1 MLVDDTSRLA
11 RDTADAI
18 RIVQQLTFSGIRM
31 IFISQGL
38 DTASEQAETL
48 VAVHGVV
55 DQLYIR
61 ELKHKIKRGLKGQ
74 LERGFHTGALT
85 YGYRSVPV
93 HDPSGR
99 RDASG
104 PVVIGKRREVV
115 PEQAEVI
122 RQIYHWYLDG
132 VSHPK
137 VADRLNTTGIPAP
150 RGTRW
155 NKKLIHRILTNERYL
170 GKQIWGQT
178 SSERRPGTNQLV
190 TRKLPRTQ
198 WQIVD
203 RPKLRIIGDD
213 LWHRVRARRETVK
226 QTLKLSSWRGRSGM
240 YSQKLLVSL
249 ARCGVC
255 GKAVS
260 IVSSGHGSPRYGC
273 PNSWHNGQDACD
285 NRMTVMAKVA
295 DPVVLEGLQNA
306 LLQPSM
312 LRTITKAVSAEVSK
326 ALSSTPSQQ
335 KALRTRRDG
344 VERKLTNLVQAIEH
358 GIALPAVRE
367 QITKRE
373 AELRQIDDDL
383 AALQRPAP
391 VDLAV
396 IPTWVRQQ
404 LEDLSGL
411 LGDSP
416 ERAKAELHRLN
427 IQFTVTPVRD
437 EGRPF
442 LRVEGTGDLEAL
454 SGIRNLPSPARS
466 KAETPLWA

>member
-1 MLVDDTSRLA
+1 
-11 RDTADAI
+11 
-18 RIVQQLTFSGIRM
+18 
-31 IFISQGL
+31 
-38 DTASEQAETL
+38 
-48 VAVHGVV
+48 
-55 DQLYIR
+55 
-61 ELKHKIKRGLKGQ
+61 
-74 LERGFHTGALT
+74 
-85 YGYRSVPV
+85 
-93 HDPSGR
+93 
-99 RDASG
+99 
-104 PVVIGKRREVV
+104 
-115 PEQAEVI
+115 
-122 RQIYHWYLDG
+122 
-132 VSHPK
+132 
-137 VADRLNTTGIPAP
+137 
-150 RGTRW
+150 
-155 NKKLIHRILTNERYL
+155 
-170 GKQIWGQT
+170 
-178 SSERRPGTNQLV
+178 
-190 TRKLPRTQ
+190 
-198 WQIVD
+198 
-203 RPKLRIIGDD
+203 
-213 LWHRVRARRETVK
+213 
-226 QTLKLSSWRGRSGM
+226 M

-273 PNSWHNGQDACD
+273 PNSWHNGKDACD
-285 NRMTVMAKVA
+285 NRMTIMAKVA
-295 DPVVLEGLQNA
+295 DPVVLGGLQDA

-335 KALRTRRDG
+335 QALRTRRSG
-344 VERKLTNLVQAIEH
+344 VEKKLTNLVQAIEE

-383 AALQRPAP
+383 AALHRPAP

-454 SGIRNLPSPARS
+454 CGIRNLPSPARS
-466 KAETPLWA
+466 PLPRPLSIGGHSLPRVAR